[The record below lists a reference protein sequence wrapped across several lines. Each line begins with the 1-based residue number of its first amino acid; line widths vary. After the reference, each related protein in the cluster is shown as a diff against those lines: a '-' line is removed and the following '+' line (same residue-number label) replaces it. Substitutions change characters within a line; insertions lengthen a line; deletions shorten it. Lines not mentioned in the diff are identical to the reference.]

1 MYILSYL
8 FIVNPIA
15 GKRKDN
21 TIIPIIKEV
30 MDQYNCAYEI
40 KITEKIGD
48 AKLFAKEA
56 KDKSFSTIVS
66 VGGDGTLHEV
76 VNGMAG
82 GSQKLG
88 IIPSGTG
95 NDFARVL
102 NIPFNLK
109 EAVEILVR
117 KKSASI
123 DIGKLNDEYFINFCS
138 VGLDALIGQEANKIK
153 KYFSSTYAY
162 IIGVIK
168 CLIGFRSLKVDL
180 TIDGKNYKEDIMLMA
195 VCNGA
200 YYGGGMKIA
209 PLADFS
215 DGEFDICIV
224 SKMSKIKLLF
234 LFPTIFKGKHLKYK
248 EVKIYRGK
256 EVQLF
261 STENINV
268 NADGEIIKHRPI
280 QFEIINKGIEV
291 IIP

>member
-1 MYILSYL
+1 MYGLSYL
-8 FIVNPIA
+8 FIINPVA

-21 TIIPIIKEV
+21 TMITMINEV
-30 MDQYNCAYEI
+30 MSKYNCTYEI
-40 KITEKIGD
+40 KITEKVGD

-56 KDKSFSTIVS
+56 RNKAFSTIVS

-82 GSQKLG
+82 GPQKLG
-88 IIPSGTG
+88 IIPAGTG

-102 NIPFNLK
+102 NIPFDLR
-109 EAVEILVR
+109 EAIEVLV
-117 KKSASI
+117 KGSSTLI
-123 DIGKLNDEYFINFCS
+123 DVGKLNDEYFINFCS
-138 VGLDALIGQEANKIK
+138 IGLDALIAQEANKIK

-168 CLIGFRSLKVDL
+168 GLIGFRSLKVDL
-180 TIDGKNYKEDIMLMA
+180 VIDGNRYQEHMMLMA

-209 PLADFS
+209 PQADFS

-234 LFPTIFKGKHLKYK
+234 LFPTIFKGNHLKYK
-248 EVKIYRGK
+248 EVKMYRGK

-261 STENINV
+261 STETMNV
-268 NADGEIIKHRPI
+268 NADGEIIKNRPI

-291 IIP
+291 IVP